1 MKIMMKK
8 RKKILFLCLAV
19 SVIFFSCAT
28 TKPKL
33 EPIISKNVWENKA
46 KSEVFANCLDVVRGA
61 GYNVLSE
68 SEKGGTIQTD
78 WRTFRKE
85 NKMRRFKLD
94 IQILESTENTVIV
107 TVKTKYQEAEKV
119 SSPRPDE
126 LWQALPQSGSA
137 WRDISKDRELEVF
150 LNGLHRRFQYL
161 LGPAKAEI

>member
-1 MKIMMKK
+1 MKEP
-8 RKKILFLCLAV
+8 KKIFFLCLAV

-28 TKPKL
+28 TKPQL
-33 EPIISKNVWENKA
+33 EPIISKNVWENRA
-46 KSEVFANCLDVVRGA
+46 KSEVFAKCLDVVRGA

-78 WRTFRKE
+78 WRAFRKE

-94 IQILESTENTVIV
+94 IQILESTENTIIV
-107 TVKTKYQEAEKV
+107 TVKTKYQEAETV

-137 WRDISKDRELEVF
+137 WRDIPKDRELEVF
-150 LNGLHRRFQYL
+150 LNGLHRKFQYH